1 MGMGPGDGLALA
13 QLSCRLLDPSLGL
26 KVMIL
31 GQAGADPEQ
40 LRRLVPDVD
49 PVQTFFATDDGP
61 SLERAV
67 SSLATSLCQIGSTT
81 QVCKGPPGEGLL
93 AGERGPGDLGRR
105 TRPPGDLISTATART
120 LHSALS
126 KGKCPGLRGWAR
138 ATPGAGPSDPHWT
151 YLSPGPEGA
160 TWREGE

>member
-1 MGMGPGDGLALA
+1 MGPGDGLALA

-40 LRRLVPDVD
+40 LRRLVPGVD

-81 QVCKGPPGEGLL
+81 QVCKAPVGEGLL
-93 AGERGPGDLGRR
+93 AGERGPGD
-105 TRPPGDLISTATART
+105 P
-120 LHSALS
+120 
-126 KGKCPGLRGWAR
+126 W
-138 ATPGAGPSDPHWT
+138 
-151 YLSPGPEGA
+151 
-160 TWREGE
+160 